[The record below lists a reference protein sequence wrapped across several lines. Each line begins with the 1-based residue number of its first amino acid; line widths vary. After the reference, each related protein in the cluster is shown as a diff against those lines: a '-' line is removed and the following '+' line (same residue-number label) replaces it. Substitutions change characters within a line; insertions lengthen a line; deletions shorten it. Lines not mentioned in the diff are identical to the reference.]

1 MNALLFRMISA
12 VLILGYM
19 AAPAEAG
26 RSRIHGM
33 SFTHH
38 TGSFT
43 SGGFSVSH
51 HKTQV
56 VFGDF
61 GGFFPSGRTGDA
73 SSFRRHFFR
82 QVIVV
87 LNPGPVPPFRDNNPI
102 FRGTIVP
109 SFTIGTPINAFF
121 VPNSFFGRNNAS
133 NFGFFSTGFGQAR
146 SNLIYSNFGPFGLT
160 GGSGNST
167 VVLLGDQGPSVVP
180 VPIPVAPTPA
190 KAQIVVLQKFPGTEK
205 VKIFTP
211 TSTAQNNNGGTTMQ
225 IAQVPAQ

>member
-1 MNALLFRMISA
+1 MNALLFRIISA
-12 VLILGYM
+12 VVILGYM

-26 RSRIHGM
+26 RSRTHGM

-51 HKTQV
+51 HKTRV
-56 VFGDF
+56 VFGD
-61 GGFFPSGRTGDA
+61 GAFFSSRRAGDP
-73 SSFRRHFFR
+73 SFRRHFFR
-82 QVIVV
+82 RVIVV
-87 LNPGPVPPFRDNNPI
+87 LNPGPVPSFRDNNPF

-167 VVLLGDQGPSVVP
+167 VVLLGNQGPSVVP
-180 VPIPVAPTPA
+180 VPVPVAATPT

-211 TSTAQNNNGGTTMQ
+211 TATAQNNGGTTMQ
-225 IAQVPAQ
+225 IAQIPAQ